1 MVIGE
6 DGIDDIVP
14 EALKLRVLAGEL
26 AVCRLPAGA
35 PAPTPP
41 PGATLFSITRTPD
54 ELSIVCAAAD
64 APAGAQVQTGWRA
77 LQVAGPLDFA
87 LTGIL
92 ASIAAPLALA
102 GVSLFAVSTYDTD
115 YVLVGADA
123 LDAAVAALR
132 DAGHDVS

>member
-1 MVIGE
+1 VIGE

-26 AVCRLPAGA
+26 AVCRLPVDAPV
-35 PAPTPP
+35 PAPP
-41 PGATLFSITRTPD
+41 ASAALFSITRTRE
-54 ELSIVCAAAD
+54 ELSVVCAPAD
-64 APAGAQVQTGWRA
+64 APPGAQVQAAWRA
-77 LQVAGPLDFA
+77 LQVEGPLDFA

-102 GVSLFAVSTYDTD
+102 GISLFAVSTYETD
-115 YVLVGADA
+115 YVLVGEDA

-132 DAGHDVS
+132 AAGHDVN

>member
-1 MVIGE
+1 VIGE

-26 AVCRLPAGA
+26 AVCRLPADA
-35 PAPTPP
+35 PAPAPP
-41 PGATLFSITRTPD
+41 PEATLFSVTRTRE
-54 ELSIVCAAAD
+54 ELSVVCVPAD
-64 APAGAQVQTGWRA
+64 APPGARTKAGWRA

-92 ASIAAPLALA
+92 AAIAAPLAQA

-115 YVLVGADA
+115 YVLVGDDA

-132 DAGHDVS
+132 AAGHDVS